1 MSFVNPSEEAIAALL
16 ARTNTIAVVGLS
28 PDPNRPSYGVAM
40 AMQRWGYRVL
50 PVNPTAAVILN
61 EPTFP
66 TLTAL
71 VESHGIPDLVDVFRR
86 PEHVAAVVDECLA
99 LGVRA
104 IWLQEGVIDEAAAL
118 KAEAAGATVVMDRC
132 LLKVRAALAEAV
144 DAGDED
150 EGEEGTGP
158 DRPDPLDLAEDS
170 ALP

>member
-1 MSFVNPSEEAIAALL
+1 MAFVNPSEEAIAGLL

-40 AMQRWGYRVL
+40 AMQRWGYRMF

-66 TLTAL
+66 SLTAL

-86 PEHVAAVVDECLA
+86 PEHVASVIDECLS

-118 KAEAAGATVVMDRC
+118 KAEAAGVTVVMDRC
-132 LLKVRAALAEAV
+132 LLKVRAALAQAIEE
-144 DAGDED
+144 GDEGD
-150 EGEEGTGP
+150 DQPTEP
-158 DRPDPLDLAEDS
+158 IRPDPLDLAEDS